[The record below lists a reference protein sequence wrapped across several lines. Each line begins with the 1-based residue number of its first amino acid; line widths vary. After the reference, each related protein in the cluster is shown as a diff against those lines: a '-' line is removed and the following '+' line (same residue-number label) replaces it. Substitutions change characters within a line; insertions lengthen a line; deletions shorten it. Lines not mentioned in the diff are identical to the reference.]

1 MKFVKT
7 LDCLRSNKMSS
18 VYLTMSRKKFT
29 CHLHL
34 LKSILMW
41 VDNEEQTTKI
51 LFLTSVLLIFQIYGS
66 RNSSSTSSKVFNWS
80 HSYSKIFPHL
90 RSTSYDPYGA
100 YLQFS
105 SFDVENR
112 PRVKCVS
119 AQYGVPVS
127 TQWDKAGY
135 YYATQICQYALSHW
149 SKALINTEENILL
162 LENGNQTFSEAY
174 WTGNV
179 INRVTNDKCVHFD
192 QPMTLHLSGAKV
204 MGLLVISF
212 DLLVRDRPTIIVE
225 VSNPDKGK
233 YTLRYTSEA
242 ADFLTRSARSITF
255 GFGQNDRQP
264 IVEGTWKSFT
274 RNLANDLMKGVPFDH
289 HSKALKQVWTVES
302 IAVMGVG
309 CITNISLAKS
319 RHQRMFFHAADWL
332 LAAQDQKSGGWPVNA
347 RFNLKKSKYPFAKE
361 IPPGWL
367 SAMGSSHAMSVLIRA
382 YHKSSEDKYLKA
394 AIKALQPF
402 SLSSKEGGFKA
413 VFMNTYVWY
422 EEYPTS
428 PDSFVLNG
436 FMYSLLGLYDLWKT
450 LEHLDDEKN
459 EHRKML
465 GSTGQKAK
473 WLFGNG
479 TRSLVAMLPF
489 YDTGSGST
497 YDLRHFTMG
506 GPPKLARWDYHSTHV
521 NLMFVLSTVV
531 ENEADKETILEI
543 AGRWQRYMI
552 GQRADHN

>member
-1 MKFVKT
+1 
-7 LDCLRSNKMSS
+7 MSA
-18 VYLTMSRKKFT
+18 
-29 CHLHL
+29 H
-34 LKSILMW
+34 
-41 VDNEEQTTKI
+41 
-51 LFLTSVLLIFQIYGS
+51 
-66 RNSSSTSSKVFNWS
+66 
-80 HSYSKIFPHL
+80 
-90 RSTSYDPYGA
+90 
-100 YLQFS
+100 
-105 SFDVENR
+105 
-112 PRVKCVS
+112 
-119 AQYGVPVS
+119 YGVPVS

-149 SKALINTEENILL
+149 SKSLTNTEDDAEKILL
-162 LENGNQTFSEAY
+162 LENGNQTFADAY

-179 INRVTNDKCVHFD
+179 INRVSNDKCVHFD
-192 QPMTLHLSGAKV
+192 QPMTLHLSGSKV
-204 MGLLVISF
+204 KGLLVLSF
-212 DLLVRDRPTIIVE
+212 DLLVRDRPTVIVE
-225 VSNPDKGK
+225 VSNPEKGK

-242 ADFLTRSARSITF
+242 ADFLTRSSTRSITF
-255 GFGQNDRQP
+255 GFGQNDA
-264 IVEGTWKSFT
+264 EGTWKSFT

-289 HSKALKQVWTVES
+289 HSKAALKLEWTVES

-309 CITNISLAKS
+309 CITNVSLAKS

-332 LAAQDQKSGGWPVNA
+332 LTAQDQRSGGWPVNA

-367 SAMGSSHAMSVLIRA
+367 SAMGSSHAISVLIRA
-382 YHKSSEDKYLKA
+382 YHKRGEDKYLKA
-394 AIKALQPF
+394 AIKALRPF

-422 EEYPTS
+422 EEYPTT

-450 LEHLDDEKN
+450 LEHLNDADEKN
-459 EHRKML
+459 A
-465 GSTGQKAK
+465 GQEAK